1 MAGSWPLTRVV
12 GCCVLGAAVWMMKQ
26 AKVREIREK
35 ILIIY
40 LNNQVS
46 LNVDDVMRKW
56 TKKHGEGS
64 EQDLLLKIEER
75 YGKASS
81 PQPHA
86 EPEPDR
92 ELGTKAQVE
101 LEPEPWLEHEPELEG
116 EAVPERTSS
125 AEPSAT
131 PRAVALLVGEPRS
144 GAGADAGRDALP
156 VQEGRAA
163 TDTAAAKGTGL
174 ALATNGPE
182 RSIFDEDDDDWL
194 QAGGFDSP
202 SPPTSPASPAR
213 KSLAG
218 TTQQAQRSSATPI
231 AANTKAEPKASP
243 GSAAAAASAGRTA
256 SRTSGTT
263 FADFQRSR
271 QSRTKAVSARDR
283 ALGGSDSGNA
293 SRNGSPVSGRR
304 GSPAAGRGRA
314 GGATSRG
321 SPAGRR
327 RGRADA
333 GRRDATRA
341 KYS

>member
-56 TKKHGEGS
+56 TKKHGEWS

-75 YGKASS
+75 YGKAAS

-156 VQEGRAA
+156 VQEGRAP
-163 TDTAAAKGTGL
+163 TDTAA
-174 ALATNGPE
+174 
-182 RSIFDEDDDDWL
+182 RSPGNL
-194 QAGGFDSP
+194 Q
-202 SPPTSPASPAR
+202 
-213 KSLAG
+213 L
-218 TTQQAQRSSATPI
+218 
-231 AANTKAEPKASP
+231 EPKASTP
-243 GSAAAAASAGRTA
+243 SSSPMSKSFKHAAKVVVASQRLAAGGLTHTRTNSGGSTGSVPSSPTSMTFKHAATAVVASQRFAGGMAVMRTNSTGSGRSTGDGRIASAMM
-256 SRTSGTT
+256 SEE
-263 FADFQRSR
+263 
-271 QSRTKAVSARDR
+271 
-283 ALGGSDSGNA
+283 GGCLD
-293 SRNGSPVSGRR
+293 VI
-304 GSPAAGRGRA
+304 
-314 GGATSRG
+314 
-321 SPAGRR
+321 
-327 RGRADA
+327 DH
-333 GRRDATRA
+333 
-341 KYS
+341 

>member
-1 MAGSWPLTRVV
+1 
-12 GCCVLGAAVWMMKQ
+12 MMKQ
-26 AKVREIREK
+26 AKIREIREK

-40 LNNQVS
+40 LNNQVP

-75 YGKASS
+75 YGKAAS
-81 PQPHA
+81 PQPNDEA
-86 EPEPDR
+86 APDL
-92 ELGTKAQVE
+92 ELGTKAQVKP
-101 LEPEPWLEHEPELEG
+101 EPEPRLERESEPEREG
-116 EAVPERTSS
+116 VREQTAS
-125 AEPSAT
+125 AELSAT
-131 PRAVALLVGEPRS
+131 PRAVAVVAEEQGFD
-144 GAGADAGRDALP
+144 AGADAGRQALP
-156 VQEGRAA
+156 AAEDRSPTDAVPGRPANVQSVERTGIAVAA
-163 TDTAAAKGTGL
+163 NAA
-174 ALATNGPE
+174 E

-202 SPPTSPASPAR
+202 SPPTSPTLPAR

-218 TTQQAQRSSATPI
+218 RTQQAQRSSAKPMV
-231 AANTKAEPKASP
+231 ANTKAEPNP
-243 GSAAAAASAGRTA
+243 GFAAGAVGAVRTA

-271 QSRTKAVSARDR
+271 QSRPKAPKAVSARDR
-283 ALGGSDSGNA
+283 ALGRSGSGNV
-293 SRNGSPVSGRR
+293 SRTGSPVSGQR

-314 GGATSRG
+314 GGTTSRG

-327 RGRADA
+327 QGRADA

-341 KYS
+341 QGS